1 MDRTLLLPDGEE
13 AGHSAELGE
22 TAAAGGEMRGA
33 ELVVLA
39 DPLALQPTG
48 FGGEGEGSVLEDYD
62 GAGMDRLLELE
73 PPPSPDFDK
82 MPDLPALRGNPPSK
96 GCESNQELRVEL
108 PGKEDPVSESC
119 LEACGPSSRAPPA
132 GSVAA
137 KGEAEGGSLQASG
150 PLREPVMTE
159 KRPSE
164 DSVGGSGEQPNSAT
178 LSYANLYKDIQDI
191 FPIMKKREEK
201 NPNAA
206 GEIVRTQSQRLLELQ
221 AHFEASAGT
230 RGVQERMSTRYFRV
244 LSSSHCEVHKLVCSS
259 VAEIGGWEQD
269 TGEIP
274 ESHWNLLWTWSGKVA
289 IPRNELN
296 VWQRVNHYPK
306 AGELTKKDALKRH
319 LARCMAV
326 HPGKNSSRSPFD
338 IMPQTF
344 ILPGEYV
351 QFCDAFSKERD
362 LLEDAPE
369 QNVWIMKPVGM
380 SRGRGIFLINDI
392 LHVAFGEQFV
402 IQKYMRNPLLLDGYK
417 FDLRLYVLVTSFSP
431 LEAFIYGE
439 GFARFSSMKYALNDS
454 TIANHL
460 IHLTNSSIQK
470 KRGDDD
476 VPEPLRGKGGAKGGA
491 AGDTKCALTE
501 LFRMLEER
509 GVDTKALWGRIK
521 DTVLASLFAVEA
533 SIPHQANSFEL
544 FGYDVII
551 DSDLQPKLLEVN
563 TSPSLGTST
572 PLDLIVKKDLL
583 RDTVSL
589 VNPLR
594 FDRRALREALSRHG
608 GKRHPRRGSL
618 VHGAKGGLG
627 EALQKDL
634 GEVLMGQAVRQ
645 FGEMPDHLGR
655 FERIAPSAA
664 SEKYHRLTH
673 RGTST
678 SGVGR
683 PKKSARSVGRSN

>member
-1 MDRTLLLPDGEE
+1 M
-13 AGHSAELGE
+13 
-22 TAAAGGEMRGA
+22 GG
-33 ELVVLA
+33 
-39 DPLALQPTG
+39 
-48 FGGEGEGSVLEDYD
+48 
-62 GAGMDRLLELE
+62 
-73 PPPSPDFDK
+73 
-82 MPDLPALRGNPPSK
+82 
-96 GCESNQELRVEL
+96 
-108 PGKEDPVSESC
+108 
-119 LEACGPSSRAPPA
+119 
-132 GSVAA
+132 
-137 KGEAEGGSLQASG
+137 
-150 PLREPVMTE
+150 
-159 KRPSE
+159 
-164 DSVGGSGEQPNSAT
+164 GEQPRPAT
-178 LSYANLYKDIQDI
+178 LSYANIYRDIQDI
-191 FPIMKKREEK
+191 FPIMKKREER
-201 NPNAA
+201 NPDAA
-206 GEIVRTQSQRLLELQ
+206 GEIARTQGQRLLELQ
-221 AHFEASAGT
+221 AHFEAST
-230 RGVQERMSTRYFRV
+230 DPRGVQESMSSRYFRV

-269 TGEIP
+269 TGELP

-319 LARCMAV
+319 LARCKAV

-402 IQKYMRNPLLLDGYK
+402 IQKYIRNPLLLDGYK

-439 GFARFSSMKYALNDS
+439 GFARFSSMKYTLDDS

-460 IHLTNSSIQK
+460 MHLTNSSIQK
-470 KRGDDD
+470 KRGDGD
-476 VPEPLRGKGGAKGGA
+476 VPEPLRGKDGAKGGA
-491 AGDTKCALTE
+491 GGDTKCALTE

-509 GVDTKALWGRIK
+509 GVETEALWGRIK

-572 PLDLIVKKDLL
+572 PLDLVVKKALL

-594 FDRRALREALSRHG
+594 FNRWALQEALRRHG
-608 GKRHPRRGSL
+608 GKRHPRRSSL
-618 VHGAKGGLG
+618 VHGAKGGSS

-634 GEVLMGQAVRQ
+634 GEILMGQAVRQ
-645 FGEMPDHLGR
+645 FGEMPEHLGR

-673 RGTST
+673 RGTGT
-678 SGVGR
+678 PGGGR
-683 PKKSARSVGRSN
+683 PNKGARPMGRSS